1 MQKPFQQ
8 TLAWNDTIRKMKIEG
23 LHRRALGCA
32 VVVVVILLAPQWA
45 AAQELNPP
53 DPQIYRNLETSVDGP
68 LQRRLEEA
76 FPDSFSRGVDVFWEP
91 RDGWVSPEVFDWWAA
106 RLTPGNL
113 EGVTPEAAQRMFAR
127 LEAQY
132 PVFSNTSGRQIC
144 AVVGASRNLLG
155 SDYGRLIDAHKV
167 VFRVNRAPTE
177 DYESDVGKKTT
188 YHLMWPRDL
197 DEGQFDSRAILL
209 VTPITTN
216 TDEVFDRINF
226 MVEHELHWDPIRVRI
241 INPEF
246 VKYLHENWTDGRKAY
261 PSTGFIAMMIAL
273 HVCDE
278 VDLFGFGADANG
290 RWDRYYENDAKV
302 VSSIHP
308 ADFEVQLR
316 REMEERGI
324 LKVFTGV
331 RPDPGYQRDPSPLD

>member
-1 MQKPFQQ
+1 
-8 TLAWNDTIRKMKIEG
+8 
-23 LHRRALGCA
+23 
-32 VVVVVILLAPQWA
+32 
-45 AAQELNPP
+45 
-53 DPQIYRNLETSVDGP
+53 
-68 LQRRLEEA
+68 
-76 FPDSFSRGVDVFWEP
+76 
-91 RDGWVSPEVFDWWAA
+91 
-106 RLTPGNL
+106 
-113 EGVTPEAAQRMFAR
+113 MFAR
-127 LEAQY
+127 LEAQS
-132 PVFSNTSGRQIC
+132 PVFSNTGGRQIC

-155 SDYGRLIDAHKV
+155 SGYGRLIDAHRV

-278 VDLFGFGADANG
+278 VDLFGFGADATG
-290 RWDRYYENDAKV
+290 RWDRYYENDAEV

-316 REMEERGI
+316 REMENRGI
-324 LKVFTGV
+324 LKVFRGIRSESGAELLESTAKA
-331 RPDPGYQRDPSPLD
+331 P

>member
-1 MQKPFQQ
+1 MQ
-8 TLAWNDTIRKMKIEG
+8 TER
-23 LHRRALGCA
+23 LHCCALGFAAVA
-32 VVVVVILLAPQWA
+32 VVFLLVSQRAV
-45 AAQELNPP
+45 AQELNPP

-68 LQRRLEEA
+68 LQRRLEAA
-76 FPDSFSRGVDVFWEP
+76 FPESFSPGVDVFWEP

-106 RLTPGNL
+106 RLSAGDR
-113 EGVTPEAAQRMFAR
+113 EGLNPEAAQRMFGR
-127 LEAQY
+127 LNGQF
-132 PVFSNTSGRQIC
+132 PVISNTSGRQIC

-155 SDYGRLIDAHKV
+155 SRYGRLIDAHHV

-177 DYESDVGKKTT
+177 KYESDVGDKTT
-188 YHLMWPRDL
+188 YHVMWPRDL
-197 DEGQFDSRAILL
+197 DEGQFDRRAVLL

-216 TDEVFDRINF
+216 TGDVFDRINF
-226 MVEHELHWDPIRVRI
+226 MVEHELHWDPIRARI
-241 INPEF
+241 ISPEF
-246 VKYLHENWTDGRKAY
+246 IKYLQENWTDGRKAY

-290 RWDRYYENDAKV
+290 RWDRYYENEAEV

-324 LKVFTGV
+324 LKVFMGT
-331 RPDPGYQRDPSPLD
+331 RPAPGFPKDPSP